1 MLLTV
6 IPETWYLTQLKKDSR
21 IISCGEVI
29 TMILPII
36 EFCMSNL
43 ASGAQK
49 ALEKLE
55 KDPNLDIVEYGCL
68 GYCGKCASTLYA
80 LVNGEV
86 VTGNTPDELVE
97 NIYRYLDENPM
108 F

>member
-1 MLLTV
+1 LTFFV
-6 IPETWYLTQLKKDSR
+6 IIYKIYNCS
-21 IISCGEVI
+21 EVRE
-29 TMILPII
+29 MMKPII
-36 EFCMSNL
+36 EFCISNL
-43 ASGAQK
+43 ANGSQK

-68 GYCGKCASTLYA
+68 SYCGKCAASLFA

-86 VTGNTPDELVE
+86 VQGSTPDELVE
-97 NIYRYLDENPM
+97 NIYQFLEENPM

>member
-1 MLLTV
+1 M
-6 IPETWYLTQLKKDSR
+6 Q
-21 IISCGEVI
+21 
-29 TMILPII
+29 PII
-36 EFCMSNL
+36 EFCVSNL
-43 ASGAQK
+43 AGGSQK

-68 GYCGKCASTLYA
+68 SYCGKCARSLFA

-97 NIYRYLDENPM
+97 NIYTFLEENPM